1 MVPKKHLLQRLLAH
15 LQVLFNLSGN
25 LTLLK
30 NHELDKF
37 KKEILETFA
46 KQIPFCNTLGIG
58 FDCLGNEITTHLPFK
73 KEFIGNPAIP
83 ALHGGVIGS
92 FLEISA
98 IIQLSWSIFLEK
110 KNIQDNFNISK
121 LKEES
126 LILQQL
132 PKTIDL
138 TIDYLNAGRPIE
150 SFARG
155 KVNKIGRRYAS
166 VSVKTWQDEPKN
178 PFALASAH
186 FLVTNSMKL

>member
-1 MVPKKHLLQRLLAH
+1 MVPKKHQLQRQLVH
-15 LQVLFNLSGN
+15 LQVLFDLSGN
-25 LTLLK
+25 LTLIKIHESDQFK
-30 NHELDKF
+30 N
-37 KKEILETFA
+37 EILETFA

-58 FDCLGNEITTHLPFK
+58 FDCLGNEITTRLPFK

-98 IIQLSWSIFLEK
+98 IIKLSWSIFLEK
-110 KNIQDNFNISK
+110 KNNGDKLSISK
-121 LKEES
+121 LKEEN
-126 LILQQL
+126 LILQRL

-138 TIDYLNAGRPIE
+138 TIDYLNSGHPVE
-150 SFARG
+150 SFAIA

-166 VSVKTWQDEPKN
+166 VSVKTWQEDPNN

>member
-25 LTLLK
+25 LTLRK
-30 NHELDKF
+30 NHELDQF

-110 KNIQDNFNISK
+110 KIMEI
-121 LKEES
+121 
-126 LILQQL
+126 IL
-132 PKTIDL
+132 
-138 TIDYLNAGRPIE
+138 
-150 SFARG
+150 
-155 KVNKIGRRYAS
+155 
-166 VSVKTWQDEPKN
+166 
-178 PFALASAH
+178 ALQ
-186 FLVTNSMKL
+186 N

>member
-1 MVPKKHLLQRLLAH
+1 MVPKKHPLQRLLAH

-30 NHELDKF
+30 NHELDQF

-58 FDCLGNEITTHLPFK
+58 FNCLGNEITTHLPFK

-98 IIQLSWSIFLEK
+98 IIQLSWTIFLEK
-110 KNIQDNFNISK
+110 KNNSDNFSISK

-126 LILQQL
+126 LILQRL

-138 TIDYLNAGRPIE
+138 TIDYLNSGRSNE
-150 SFARG
+150 SFARA